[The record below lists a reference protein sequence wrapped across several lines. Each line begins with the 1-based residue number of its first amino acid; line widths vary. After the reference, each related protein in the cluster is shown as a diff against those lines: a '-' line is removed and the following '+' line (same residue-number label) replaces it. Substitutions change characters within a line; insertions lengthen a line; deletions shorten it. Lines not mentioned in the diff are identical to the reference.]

1 MRQCKTFSNVYRS
14 TDSVAYSNTV
24 EVVPSGTRCVLGV
37 FCLDLSAY
45 SVFGAPVSAT
55 YTDQPRVAFQS
66 MDSSFTTKFYVPAV
80 HFQYG
85 LVPPGFGGARS
96 GVPNKV
102 PGPGIL
108 FEDGL
113 RLEIDIPIGDLDPT
127 FLLDRSLFVS
137 INLIYSV

>member
-14 TDSVAYSNTV
+14 TDSAAYSNTV

-45 SVFGAPVSAT
+45 SIFGPPTSTT

-66 MDSSFTTKFYVPAV
+66 MDSSFTTKFSVPAV
-80 HFQYG
+80 NFQYG
-85 LVPPGFGGARS
+85 LVPPAFGGARS

-113 RLEIDIPIGDLDPT
+113 RLEIDIPIGFDNSDGV
-127 FLLDRSLFVS
+127 DKSLFVS
-137 INLIYSV
+137 VNLIYSV